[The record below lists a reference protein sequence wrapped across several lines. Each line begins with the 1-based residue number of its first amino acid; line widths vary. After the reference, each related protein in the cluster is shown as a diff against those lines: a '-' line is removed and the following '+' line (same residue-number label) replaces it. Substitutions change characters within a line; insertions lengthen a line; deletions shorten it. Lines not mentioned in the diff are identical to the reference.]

1 MATNL
6 LKNID
11 AALELY
17 WKVTW
22 RRNQQLIEKT
32 VERLKKVKERLQDP
46 AVKNAIN
53 NRATEQKRIEWFPS
67 GDKEKYP
74 WVLPINEDY
83 WPIEERW
90 YWWSKPNNSN
100 ANWTY
105 RLENWWWLAHYYNDN
120 DDGKWYWRYIDKD
133 NLSVLND
140 RIYWPQSAWYLYP
153 LKNPLNWE
161 WEWVYWPDIW
171 YYLTAKNNKVSPYSE
186 RNSDDKI
193 VDKKW
198 FEEFNKDLAAWKYV
212 LTGNVYDWFQ
222 FVENPRVETKNLWLR
237 DTEGKLSPFFPWA
250 DVQVDPSVSYPY
262 WKYVETETW
271 WRERTDKELKN
282 LWNQETTKYYY
293 WKPLN
298 ERYYHWR
305 EYNEYDPA
313 QVEYWN
319 HLIEKTWLTP
329 ADVWLGKSAN
339 DIMIVWW
346 PTKRVTIEDYNKM
359 SQEEKDALYDNYKD
373 YYWTW
378 RAPADE
384 WTDYVPDF
392 VKRWLWN

>member
-392 VKRWLWN
+392 VKRWRWN

>member
-32 VERLKKVKERLQDP
+32 VEKLKKVKERLQDP
-46 AVKNAIN
+46 AVKNNIT
-53 NRATEQKRIEWFPS
+53 NRAIEQRRNEWFPS

-83 WPIEERW
+83 WPMEERW
-90 YWWSKPNNSN
+90 SWWSNPGNSN
-100 ANWTY
+100 SYWTY
-105 RLENWWWLAHYYNDN
+105 RLENWWWLANYYNDN
-120 DDGKWYWRYIDKD
+120 DDGKWYWKYIDKD
-133 NLSVLND
+133 NLSALNH
-140 RIYWPQSAWYLYP
+140 RMYWPKSSWYMYP
-153 LKNPLNWE
+153 LKNPLNWK

-171 YYLTAKNNKVSPYSE
+171 NYLTSKNNKISPYSE
-186 RNSDDKI
+186 RDSDDKI
-193 VDKKW
+193 VDKEW
-198 FEEFNKDLAAWKYV
+198 FEEFNKDLAAWKYA

-237 DTEGKLSPFFPWA
+237 DADGKLSPFFPWA
-250 DVQVDPSVSYPY
+250 DVQVASSVSYPY
-262 WKYVETETW
+262 WKYIETWTW

-282 LWNQETTKYYY
+282 LWNQEVTKDYY

-298 ERYYHWR
+298 QRYYHWR

-329 ADVWLGKSAN
+329 ADVWLGKTAN
-339 DIMIVWW
+339 DTMIVWW

-359 SQEEKDALYDNYKD
+359 SQAEKDALYDNYKD

-378 RAPADE
+378 RAPVDE

-392 VKRWLWN
+392 VKRGRWN